1 MITNSTLLPPELIRL
16 LNEVGNKLEGGDDPN
31 PLLRNAVN
39 MLASIDPADIARA
52 DREIA
57 DAAGLYRRYD
67 MSLISKIYSAVR
79 RETLLL
85 SRFTEVEYLY
95 IFHRDGRLREAALR
109 KIEGGLPSP
118 FVFAA
123 VLWRLNDWAE
133 PVRQAAAE
141 CARRCFP
148 ATAAIVV
155 AQAAVE
161 ILVRQKTWRRWRQ
174 ERAILDDVFG
184 RDDVAA
190 ELADL
195 FARGA
200 TGPQA
205 SMLRYAMRTAAL
217 DPYLVALASDAVQPS
232 VRAVA
237 VEALINGKAEWPSGT
252 AWRWIDKSMGLRR
265 RETAFDR
272 RDLTVTCRRE
282 SLIARGIR
290 DKSAAV
296 RRVAVSGIIRHM
308 LDTADAR
315 AWAETLVSDPS
326 KAVRERAMFV
336 LRRHGDSDD

>member
-1 MITNSTLLPPELIRL
+1 MIIASTLLPPELIRL
-16 LNEVGNKLEGGDDPN
+16 LNEVGDKLERNDDPE

-52 DREIA
+52 DKEIA
-57 DAAGLYRRYD
+57 DAAGLYRRYE
-67 MSLISKIYSAVR
+67 MSRLSKIYSAVR
-79 RETLLL
+79 RETSLL
-85 SRFTEVEYLY
+85 SRFPGLEYLY

-118 FVFAA
+118 FLFAA

-133 PVRQAAAE
+133 PVRQAATE

-148 ATAAIVV
+148 FTAATIV
-155 AQAAVE
+155 AQTAVE
-161 ILVRQKTWRRWRQ
+161 ILFRQKTWRRWRQ
-174 ERAILDDVFG
+174 ERAILDEVFG
-184 RDDVAA
+184 RADVAA
-190 ELADL
+190 ELAVL
-195 FARGA
+195 FVRAA

-205 SMLRYAMRTAAL
+205 STLRYAMRTAAL
-217 DPYLVALASDAVQPS
+217 DPYLATLASDAVQPS

-237 VEALINGKAEWPSGT
+237 LEALINGKAEWPSGT

-272 RDLTVTCRRE
+272 RDLTVTSCRE

-296 RRVAVSGIIRHM
+296 RRVAVSGIIKHM
-308 LDTADAR
+308 LDTGEAR

-326 KAVRERAMFV
+326 KAVRGRADFV
-336 LRRHGDSDD
+336 LRHHGT